1 MLTMAQENDIVLI
14 YFEEQPLVFARI
26 ESILA
31 DAKPDW
37 YHVKLLMLQVPLH
50 QVSWILRDAYINGAS
65 FTMDGNK
72 IRLEKVVAPESAAVA
87 QKEPVSNP
95 ARSERTPEAKESKV
109 ISLSD
114 RKKT

>member
-1 MLTMAQENDIVLI
+1 MAQENDIVLI

-37 YHVKLLMLQVPLH
+37 YHVKLLMLQVPLS
-50 QVSWILRDAYINGAS
+50 VVTWILRDAYINGET
-65 FTMDGNK
+65 FTMDGK
-72 IRLEKVVAPESAAVA
+72 QIRLEQVTAPAKDTVAPVDGESTSP
-87 QKEPVSNP
+87 QSPQ
-95 ARSERTPEAKESKV
+95 PEKSAGPKV
-109 ISLSD
+109 IALKD